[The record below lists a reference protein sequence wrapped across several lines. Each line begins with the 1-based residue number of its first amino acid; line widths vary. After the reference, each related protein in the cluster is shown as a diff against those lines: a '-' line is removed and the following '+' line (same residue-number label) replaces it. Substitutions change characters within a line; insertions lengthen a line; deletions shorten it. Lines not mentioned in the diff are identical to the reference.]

1 MKIRLFLQSVRVCE
15 KNFLR
20 LMIPFPK
27 SLRVKYRRQKTAV
40 KKGAIMKK
48 SVQYIIFAILIVTLS
63 ITAFADVKVKS
74 RMTMSGQSTENTTYI
89 KGKRS
94 RTEQNAGAGTMVTL
108 TQCDMKRS
116 VQLNPQTQVY
126 IINSWENDSTTP
138 TQTIQSGNTKTEV
151 KKGGVIT
158 TTITT
163 KDTGETRKMF
173 GYVARHLIITTE
185 TEASADACTP
195 MPKSK
200 MVTDGWYIDAAFAL
214 DCDYGTR
221 PGGYNNTKSG
231 GCQDKYNVKQI
242 GSVTKRGYPVIEKMT
257 MFDENDKETF
267 TMTNEVLELANA
279 TLDQALFE
287 IPDGWR
293 EVKDAQSM
301 YASMSSSSS
310 NSTTSYSSTSQNSS
324 MNNSSMNSTIS
335 TMNSQQNSNNS
346 SSTVEPK
353 KEGTVRIGL
362 ASVKTGAVGEG
373 VNAAELAGAI
383 QNTLA
388 QYMKGTK
395 VEIVPLEAKL
405 QSAIDAEA
413 KEKECDYVLYAT
425 VSHKKGGGG
434 FGFGKAL
441 GMAIGQTGI
450 GQTGNVAGNIA
461 GQVATQSVVAATA
474 NVKPKDELTL
484 DINLKNGTTVALTK
498 QFKSKAKSAGEDI
511 ISPVVEQA
519 ANAIV
524 ETVGK

>member
-1 MKIRLFLQSVRVCE
+1 
-15 KNFLR
+15 
-20 LMIPFPK
+20 
-27 SLRVKYRRQKTAV
+27 
-40 KKGAIMKK
+40 
-48 SVQYIIFAILIVTLS
+48 
-63 ITAFADVKVKS
+63 
-74 RMTMSGQSTENTTYI
+74 MTMSGQSTENTTYI

-94 RTEQNAGAGTMVTL
+94 RTEQNVGTGTMVTL

-138 TQTIQSGNTKTEV
+138 TQTTQSGNTKTEV

-163 KDTGETRKMF
+163 KDTGETKKMF
-173 GYVARHLIITTE
+173 GYNARHLIITTE

-221 PGGYNNTKSG
+221 AGYYNNSKSG

-242 GSVTKRGYPVIEKMT
+242 GSVTKRGYPVLEKMT
-257 MFDENDKETF
+257 MFDANDKETF

-310 NSTTSYSSTSQNSS
+310 SSTSTTSYSSTSQNSS

-335 TMNSQQNSNNS
+335 TMNSQRSESNNS
-346 SSTVEPK
+346 TSSTVEPK

-383 QNTLA
+383 QNSLA
-388 QYMKGTK
+388 QYLKGTK
-395 VEIVPLEAKL
+395 VEIVQLEAKL

-413 KEKECDYVLYAT
+413 KEKDCDYVLYAT

-441 GMAIGQTGI
+441 GAVVAQTG
-450 GQTGNVAGNIA
+450 GGAWGNTAGNVAG
-461 GQVATQSVVAATA
+461 QVAVTSVVAATS
-474 NVKPKDELTL
+474 NIKPKDELTL
-484 DINLKNGTTVALTK
+484 DISLKNGGTVALTK

-519 ANAIV
+519 AQAIV

>member
-1 MKIRLFLQSVRVCE
+1 
-15 KNFLR
+15 
-20 LMIPFPK
+20 
-27 SLRVKYRRQKTAV
+27 
-40 KKGAIMKK
+40 MKK
-48 SVQYIIFAILIVTLS
+48 SVQYILFAILTVTLS

-74 RMTMSGQSTENTTYI
+74 RQTMSGQSTENTTYI

-94 RTEQNAGAGTMVTL
+94 RTEQNVGAGTMVTL

-116 VQLNPQTQVY
+116 IQLNPQTQVY
-126 IINSWENDSTTP
+126 IINSWETDTTTP
-138 TQTIQSGNTKTEV
+138 TSTTVSGNTKTEV

-173 GYVARHLIITTE
+173 GYTARHLIITTE
-185 TEASADACTP
+185 SEASADACTP
-195 MPKSK
+195 MKKYK

-221 PGGYNNTKSG
+221 NGGYNNYNSG
-231 GCQDKYNVKQI
+231 GCRDKYDVKQI
-242 GSVTKRGYPVIEKMT
+242 GAAKRGYPVLEKMT

-279 TLDQALFE
+279 TLDAALFD

-301 YASMSSSSS
+301 YASTSSS
-310 NSTTSYSSTSQNSS
+310 NISTSTTSYSST
-324 MNNSSMNSTIS
+324 NNSSMNSTIS
-335 TMNSQQNSNNS
+335 TMNSQKNEANSAA
-346 SSTVEPK
+346 TLEPK
-353 KEGTVRIGL
+353 KDGVVRIGL
-362 ASVKTGAVGEG
+362 AGVKTGAVGEG

-388 QYMKGTK
+388 QYLKGTK

-413 KEKECDYVLYAT
+413 QEKECDYVLYAT

-441 GMAIGQTGI
+441 GAVVSQTG
-450 GQTGNVAGNIA
+450 GGAWGNTAGNVAGK
-461 GQVATQSVVAATA
+461 VAATSVVAATS
-474 NVKPKDELTL
+474 NIKPKDELTL
-484 DINLKNGTTVALTK
+484 DINLKNGGTVALTK

-511 ISPVVEQA
+511 ISPIVEQA

>member
-1 MKIRLFLQSVRVCE
+1 
-15 KNFLR
+15 
-20 LMIPFPK
+20 
-27 SLRVKYRRQKTAV
+27 
-40 KKGAIMKK
+40 MKK
-48 SVQYIIFAILIVTLS
+48 SVQYIIFAILTVTLS
-63 ITAFADVKVKS
+63 ITAFADVKIKS

-94 RTEQNAGAGTMVTL
+94 RTEQNAGAGMMVTL

-126 IINSWENDSTTP
+126 IINSWENDTTTP
-138 TQTIQSGNTKTEV
+138 TTTSQSGNTKTEV

-173 GYVARHLIITTE
+173 GFVARHLIITTE

-221 PGGYNNTKSG
+221 AGYYNNSKSG

-242 GSVTKRGYPVIEKMT
+242 GSAVKRGYPVLEKMT
-257 MFDENDKETF
+257 MFDADDKETF

-279 TLDQALFE
+279 TLDAALFD

-301 YASMSSSSS
+301 YASTTSSNS

-324 MNNSSMNSTIS
+324 VNNSSMNSTVR
-335 TMNSQQNSNNS
+335 TMNSQRNESNNS
-346 SSTVEPK
+346 TSSTVEPK

-362 ASVKTGAVGEG
+362 AGVKTGAVGDG

-383 QNTLA
+383 QNSLS
-388 QYMKGTK
+388 QYLKGTK
-395 VEIVPLEAKL
+395 VEIVQLDAKL

-425 VSHKKGGGG
+425 ISHKKGGGG

-441 GMAIGQTGI
+441 GAVVAQTG
-450 GQTGNVAGNIA
+450 GGAWGNTAGNVAG
-461 GQVATQSVVAATA
+461 QVAATSVVAATS
-474 NVKPKDELTL
+474 NIKPKDELTL
-484 DINLKNGTTVALTK
+484 DINLKNSSGVALTK

-519 ANAIV
+519 AQAIV
-524 ETVGK
+524 EAVGK

>member
-1 MKIRLFLQSVRVCE
+1 
-15 KNFLR
+15 
-20 LMIPFPK
+20 
-27 SLRVKYRRQKTAV
+27 
-40 KKGAIMKK
+40 
-48 SVQYIIFAILIVTLS
+48 
-63 ITAFADVKVKS
+63 
-74 RMTMSGQSTENTTYI
+74 MSGQSTENTTYI

-94 RTEQNAGAGTMVTL
+94 RTEQNVGGNQIVTL

-126 IINSWENDSTTP
+126 IISSWENDTTTP
-138 TQTIQSGNTKTEV
+138 TSTTVSGNTKTEV

-173 GYVARHLIITTE
+173 GYTARHLIITTE
-185 TEASADACTP
+185 SEASADACTP
-195 MPKSK
+195 MKKTK

-214 DCDYGTR
+214 DCDYGKNGGYYNNYN
-221 PGGYNNTKSG
+221 PGG
-231 GCQDKYNVKQI
+231 CRDKYDVKQI
-242 GSVTKRGYPVIEKMT
+242 GTAKRGYPVLEKMT

-279 TLDQALFE
+279 TLDAALFE

-293 EVKDAQSM
+293 EAKDAQSM
-301 YASMSSSSS
+301 YASTSSS
-310 NSTTSYSSTSQNSS
+310 NISTSTTSYSST
-324 MNNSSMNSTIS
+324 NNSSMNSTIS
-335 TMNSQQNSNNS
+335 TMNSQKNEANSA
-346 SSTVEPK
+346 STLEPK
-353 KEGTVRIGL
+353 KDGVVRIGL

-413 KEKECDYVLYAT
+413 EEKECDYVLYAT

-441 GMAIGQTGI
+441 GAVVSQTG
-450 GQTGNVAGNIA
+450 GGAWGNTAGNVAG
-461 GQVATQSVVAATA
+461 QVAATSVVAATS
-474 NVKPKDELTL
+474 NIKPKDELTL
-484 DINLKNGTTVALTK
+484 DINLKNGATVALTK
-498 QFKSKAKSAGEDI
+498 QFKTKAKSAGEDI
-511 ISPVVEQA
+511 ISPIVEQA

-524 ETVGK
+524 VTVGK

>member
-1 MKIRLFLQSVRVCE
+1 
-15 KNFLR
+15 
-20 LMIPFPK
+20 
-27 SLRVKYRRQKTAV
+27 
-40 KKGAIMKK
+40 MKK
-48 SVQYIIFAILIVTLS
+48 PVQYILVAILAVTLS

-74 RMTMSGQSTENTTYI
+74 RQTMSGQSTENTTYI

-94 RTEQNAGAGTMVTL
+94 RTEQNIGTNTMVTL

-116 VQLNPQTQVY
+116 VQLNAQTQVY
-126 IINSWENDSTTP
+126 IINSWENDTTTP
-138 TQTIQSGNTKTEV
+138 TTTTQSGNTKTEV

-173 GYVARHLIITTE
+173 GYNARHLIITIE

-221 PGGYNNTKSG
+221 GGYYNNTKSG

-242 GSVTKRGYPVIEKMT
+242 GSAVKRGYPVLEKMT
-257 MFDENDKETF
+257 MFDASGKETF
-267 TMTNEVLELANA
+267 TMTNEVVELANA
-279 TLDQALFE
+279 TLDAALFD

-301 YASMSSSSS
+301 YASTSSSSS
-310 NSTTSYSSTSQNSS
+310 SSSSSTSSYNSTSQNSS
-324 MNNSSMNSTIS
+324 INNSCRNSTVRE
-335 TMNSQQNSNNS
+335 MNSQRSDSNNS
-346 SSTVEPK
+346 PSSTVVPK

-362 ASVKTGAVGEG
+362 AGVKTGSVGEG
-373 VNAAELAGAI
+373 VNAQELAGAI

-395 VEIVPLEAKL
+395 VEIVPLEARL

-441 GMAIGQTGI
+441 GAVVAQTG
-450 GQTGNVAGNIA
+450 GGAWGNTAGNVAG
-461 GQVATQSVVAATA
+461 QVAATSVVAATSSIKA
-474 NVKPKDELTL
+474 KDELTL
-484 DINLKNGTTVALTK
+484 DIDLKNGANAALTK

-511 ISPVVEQA
+511 ISPIVEQA
-519 ANAIV
+519 ARAIV

>member
-1 MKIRLFLQSVRVCE
+1 
-15 KNFLR
+15 
-20 LMIPFPK
+20 
-27 SLRVKYRRQKTAV
+27 
-40 KKGAIMKK
+40 MKK
-48 SVQYIIFAILIVTLS
+48 SVQYILFAILTVTLS

-94 RTEQNAGAGTMVTL
+94 RTEQNVGAGTLVTL

-126 IINSWENDSTTP
+126 IINSWENDTTTP
-138 TQTIQSGNTKTEV
+138 TSTTVSGNTKTEV

-173 GYVARHLIITTE
+173 GYTARHLIITTE
-185 TEASADACTP
+185 SEASADACTP
-195 MPKSK
+195 MKKYK

-214 DCDYGTR
+214 DCDYGMR
-221 PGGYNNTKSG
+221 NGGYNTYNSG
-231 GCQDKYNVKQI
+231 GCRDKYDVKQI
-242 GSVTKRGYPVIEKMT
+242 GAAKRGYPVLEKMT

-267 TMTNEVLELANA
+267 TMTNEVLELAKA
-279 TLDQALFE
+279 TLDAALFD

-301 YASMSSSSS
+301 YASTSSSSS
-310 NSTTSYSSTSQNSS
+310 SSSTTSYSSTSQNSS
-324 MNNSSMNSTIS
+324 TNNSSMNSTLS
-335 TMNSQQNSNNS
+335 TMNSQKNDNNNS

-353 KEGTVRIGL
+353 KEGVVRIGL
-362 ASVKTGAVGEG
+362 AGVKTGAVGEG

-388 QYMKGTK
+388 QYLKGTK

-413 KEKECDYVLYAT
+413 KEKDCDYVLYTT

-434 FGFGKAL
+434 FGKMLGKMSEVVASQAY
-441 GMAIGQTGI
+441 GSS
-450 GQTGNVAGNIA
+450 NVG
-461 GQVATQSVVAATA
+461 GQVAKVTIVSAAA
-474 NVKPKDELTL
+474 ASGNVKAKDEITL
-484 DINLKNGTTVALTK
+484 DINLKQTSGESSLTK
-498 QFKSKAKSAGEDI
+498 QFKQKAKSNGEDI
-511 ISPVVEQA
+511 ISPIVEQA

>member
-1 MKIRLFLQSVRVCE
+1 MKGLIQYTLVAVL
-15 KNFLR
+15 
-20 LMIPFPK
+20 
-27 SLRVKYRRQKTAV
+27 TAV
-40 KKGAIMKK
+40 
-48 SVQYIIFAILIVTLS
+48 LS
-63 ITAFADVKVKS
+63 MTAFADVKIKS
-74 RMTMSGQSTENTTYI
+74 RQTMSGQTTENTTYI

-94 RTEQNAGAGTMVTL
+94 RTEQNMGGMQMVTL
-108 TQCDMKRS
+108 TQCDLKRG

-126 IINSWENDSTTP
+126 MINSWENDTQTP
-138 TQTIQSGNTKTEV
+138 TTTSVSGNTKTEV

-163 KDTGETRKMF
+163 KDTGEVKKMF
-173 GYVARHLIITTE
+173 GYTAHHLIITTE

-195 MPKSK
+195 MKKSK
-200 MVTDGWYIDAAFAL
+200 MVTDGWYIDATFVL

-221 PGGYNNTKSG
+221 GGYYNNNNSG
-231 GCQDKYNVKQI
+231 GCRDKYDVKQI

-257 MFDENDKETF
+257 MYDESGKETF

-287 IPDGWR
+287 IPSGYR
-293 EVKDAQSM
+293 EVKDSQSM
-301 YASMSSSSS
+301 YASVSSSSS
-310 NSTTSYSSTSQNSS
+310 TTMSTTSYGSTNQNSS
-324 MNNSSMNSTIS
+324 VNYPSTNNSGLGSTIQ
-335 TMNSQQNSNNS
+335 TMNSQKSENNS
-346 SSTVEPK
+346 SSTLEPK
-353 KEGTVRIGL
+353 KEGTIRVGL
-362 ASVKTGAVGEG
+362 AGVKTGAVGEG

-388 QYMKGTK
+388 QYLKGTK

-405 QSAIDAEA
+405 QSAVDAEA

-441 GMAIGQTGI
+441 GMVVAQTG
-450 GQTGNVAGNIA
+450 GGAWGNTAGNVAG
-461 GQVATQSVVAATA
+461 QVAATSIVA
-474 NVKPKDELTL
+474 ATSNIKPKDELTL
-484 DINLKNGTTVALTK
+484 DINLKNGSTVALTK

-511 ISPVVEQA
+511 VSPVVEQA
-519 ANAIV
+519 AQAII